1 MKHIA
6 CNANSI
12 KPYTR
17 MSASMKNLSILIV
30 EDNPADAFL
39 LEENLRSTN
48 LPIENIVVADTLAK
62 AAAIVNEH
70 SFSLIFLDFFL
81 PDSSGLSSFIEL
93 SEINSSIPVVILSG
107 LTDTQMAMNAISMG
121 AQDFLIK
128 GEFTLQTLSK
138 AISYSIERKKNLELV
153 RQNNERYDLISKATN
168 DIIWDWNLVTN
179 KVSWMGQGLKEY
191 VCEVSGIADDFWAR
205 SLHPDE
211 KAEVISSVKN
221 AIATNQN
228 TWQQDHRFLK
238 TDGTYAYMNAR
249 GYIAKD
255 ATGTPIRMIGSMQ
268 DITERKLAEIE
279 MQMAKREA
287 EDARKIQEQFL
298 ANMSHEI
305 RTPMN
310 GILGMIQL
318 IKGTSLDSE
327 QTECINTVNECASN
341 LLVIINDIL
350 DFTKISSGKVVFEQV
365 DYVLKDVVNNCFR
378 ITHLKAKEK
387 ELLLKEELDPAIYP
401 VLLGD
406 PVRLNQILINLVS
419 NAIKF
424 THTGEIILKAKLVE
438 ERADA
443 IIVEFAISDT
453 GIGIE
458 KDKLS
463 IIFESFSQA
472 STSTTRKYG
481 GTGLGLAITRQ
492 LIEMQGGKIWVKSE
506 PGVGS
511 TFAFSLTIK
520 KGNPQSLHTINMEG
534 VQVSHELSG
543 VNILLVED
551 NIINQ
556 KVVIKTLAKQGA
568 AIDIANNG
576 KEAIDLLRIK
586 EYDLVLMDIQ
596 MPEMDG
602 FEATSFIRNK
612 MDFPLNQIP
621 IIAMT
626 ASALVS
632 EKAKC
637 LSMGMDDY
645 LSKPFVVK
653 DLLMKIRQQLQDR
666 EVMH

>member
-1 MKHIA
+1 
-6 CNANSI
+6 
-12 KPYTR
+12 
-17 MSASMKNLSILIV
+17 MSPSMKNLSILII

-39 LEENLRSTN
+39 LEENLRGTN
-48 LPIENIVVADTLAK
+48 LSIENIVVADTLAK
-62 AAAIVNEH
+62 AAAILKER

-81 PDSSGLSSFIEL
+81 PDSSGLSSFTEL
-93 SEINSSIPVVILSG
+93 TEINSSIPVVILSG
-107 LTDTQMAMNAISMG
+107 LTDTKMAMNAISMG

-138 AISYSIERKKNLELV
+138 AIGYSIERKKNLELV

-191 VCEVSGIADDFWAR
+191 VSEVSGIADDFWAR

-255 ATGTPIRMIGSMQ
+255 AVGTPIRMIGSMQ

-287 EDARKIQEQFL
+287 VDARKIQEQFL

-318 IKGTSLDSE
+318 IKGTLLDSE

-424 THTGEIILKAKLVE
+424 THTGEIVLKAKLVE
-438 ERADA
+438 EKADA
-443 IIVEFAISDT
+443 IIVEFAVSDT

-492 LIEMQGGKIWVKSE
+492 LIEMQGGKIWVSSE

-556 KVVIKTLAKQGA
+556 KVVIKTLVKQGA

-576 KEAIDLLRIK
+576 KEAIELLRIK

-666 EVMH
+666 EIMH

>member
-1 MKHIA
+1 
-6 CNANSI
+6 
-12 KPYTR
+12 
-17 MSASMKNLSILIV
+17 MSPSMKNLSILIV

-62 AAAIVNEH
+62 AAAIVNER

-81 PDSSGLSSFIEL
+81 PDSSGLSSFTEL
-93 SEINSSIPVVILSG
+93 TEINSSIPVVILSG

-191 VCEVSGIADDFWAR
+191 VSEVSGIADDFWAR

-255 ATGTPIRMIGSMQ
+255 AVGTPIRMIGSMQ

-287 EDARKIQEQFL
+287 VDARKIQEQFL

-424 THTGEIILKAKLVE
+424 THTGEIVLKAKLVE
-438 ERADA
+438 EKADA
-443 IIVEFAISDT
+443 IIVEFAVSDT

-492 LIEMQGGKIWVKSE
+492 LIEMQGGKIWVSSE

-556 KVVIKTLAKQGA
+556 KVVIKTLVKQGA

-576 KEAIDLLRIK
+576 KEAIELLRIK

-666 EVMH
+666 EIMH

>member
-1 MKHIA
+1 
-6 CNANSI
+6 
-12 KPYTR
+12 
-17 MSASMKNLSILIV
+17 MKNLSILIV

-48 LPIENIVVADTLAK
+48 LPIEKIVVADTLAK
-62 AAAIVNEH
+62 AAAIVQER

-81 PDSSGLSSFIEL
+81 PDSSGLSSFTQL
-93 SEINSSIPVVILSG
+93 SEINSSIPVIILSG
-107 LTDTQMAMNAISMG
+107 LTDTQMAMSAISMG

-128 GEFTLQTLSK
+128 GDFTLQTLTK
-138 AISYSIERKKNLELV
+138 AISYSIERKKNLELI
-153 RQNNERYDLISKATN
+153 RQNNERHDLISKATN

-191 VCEVSGIADDFWAR
+191 VSEVSGIADDFWAR

-211 KAEVISSVKN
+211 KAEVITSVKT

-238 TDGTYAYMNAR
+238 ADGSYAYMNAR

-255 ATGTPIRMIGSMQ
+255 AAGTPIRMIGSMQ

-310 GILGMIQL
+310 GILGMVQL
-318 IKGTSLDSE
+318 IKGTLLDSE

-365 DYVLKDVVNNCFR
+365 DYVLKEVVNNCFR

-424 THTGEIILKAKLVE
+424 THTGEIILKAKLLE

-443 IIVEFAISDT
+443 VILEFSISDT
-453 GIGIE
+453 GIGIA
-458 KDKLS
+458 KDKQA

-492 LIEMQGGKIWVKSE
+492 LIEMQGGKIWVNSE

-511 TFAFSLTIK
+511 TFAFTLTIK
-520 KGNPQSLHTINMEG
+520 KGNPQSLHTINLEG
-534 VQVSHELSG
+534 VQPSHELSG

-556 KVVIKTLAKQGA
+556 KVVIKTLVKQGA

-586 EYDLVLMDIQ
+586 EYDMVLMDIQ

-602 FEATSFIRNK
+602 FEATHFIRNK
-612 MDFPLNQIP
+612 MDYPLNQIP

-653 DLLMKIRQQLQDR
+653 DLLTKIRQQLLDR

>member
-1 MKHIA
+1 M
-6 CNANSI
+6 NS
-12 KPYTR
+12 
-17 MSASMKNLSILIV
+17 LSILIV

-39 LEENLRSTN
+39 LEDNLRSTN
-48 LPIENIVVADTLAK
+48 LSIENITVADTLAK
-62 AAAIVNEH
+62 ASAILKERN
-70 SFSLIFLDFFL
+70 FSLIFLDFFL
-81 PDSSGLSSFIEL
+81 PDSQGLSSFTAL
-93 SEINSSIPVVILSG
+93 SEINSSIPIIILSG
-107 LTDTQMAMNAISMG
+107 LLDTHISMNAISMG

-128 GEFTLQTLSK
+128 GEFNLQTLTK
-138 AISYSIERKKNLELV
+138 AITYSIERKKNLELI

-168 DIIWDWNLVTN
+168 DIIWDWNLTEN
-179 KVSWMGQGLKEY
+179 KVSWMGQGLQNY
-191 VCEVSGIADDFWAR
+191 IADTSNIPDNFWAR

-211 KAEVISSVKN
+211 KAEVISSVKG

-228 TWQQDHRFLK
+228 TWQKDHRFLK

-255 ATGTPIRMIGSMQ
+255 AAGVPIRMIGSMQ

-310 GILGMIQL
+310 GILGMVQL
-318 IKGTSLDSE
+318 IKGTLLDSE

-350 DFTKISSGKVVFEQV
+350 DFTKISSGKIVFEQV
-365 DYVLKDVVNNCFR
+365 DYVLKDIVNNCFR

-387 ELLLKEELDPAIYP
+387 ALLLREELDPAIYP

-424 THTGEIILKAKLVE
+424 THTGEILLKTKLVE
-438 ERADA
+438 ETEDA
-443 IIVEFAISDT
+443 VMLEFSITDT
-453 GIGIE
+453 GIGIA
-458 KDKLS
+458 KDKLA

-481 GTGLGLAITRQ
+481 GTGLGLAITKQ
-492 LIEMQGGKIWVKSE
+492 LIEMQGGKIWVNSE

-511 TFAFSLTIK
+511 TFAFLLTIK

-534 VQVSHELSG
+534 VQSSHELSG

-556 KVVIKTLAKQGA
+556 KVVIKTLTKQGA
-568 AIDIANNG
+568 EIDTANNG
-576 KEAIDLLRIK
+576 KEAIGLLQLK

-602 FEATSFIRNK
+602 FEATSHIRNK
-612 MDFPLNQIP
+612 MDYPLNQIP

-666 EVMH
+666 VVMH